1 MNPLESPNSRL
12 LLSLLDA
19 TAQRARVIAGNVA
32 NQNTPGYRR
41 QVLDFEERLREALA
55 RGRGPDELARLE
67 PVVREDALTP
77 ARADG
82 NNVNLELEMSAMRQN
97 RLMYEM
103 FSTLHASRANLITA
117 ALESR

>member
-1 MNPLESPNSRL
+1 VNPLETPNSRL

-19 TAQRARVIAGNVA
+19 SAQRSRVIAGNVA

-41 QVLDFEERLREALA
+41 QVLDFEGRLREALA
-55 RGRGPDELARLE
+55 RGRSAGELAAIA
-67 PVVREDALTP
+67 PAVTEDALTP

-97 RLMYEM
+97 RLLYEM
-103 FSTLHASRANLITA
+103 YSTLHSSRMNLIA
-117 ALESR
+117 AAIETR

>member
-1 MNPLESPNSRL
+1 VNPLESPNSRL

-41 QVLDFEERLREALA
+41 QVLAFEERLREALA
-55 RGRGPDELARLE
+55 RGRPVDELARMT
-67 PVVREDALTP
+67 PQVSEDALTP

-82 NNVNLELEMSAMRQN
+82 NNVNLELEMSAMREN
-97 RLMYEM
+97 RLLYEM
-103 FSTLHASRANLITA
+103 YSTLHASRANLITA

>member
-41 QVLDFEERLREALA
+41 HVLAFEDRLREALS
-55 RGRGPDELARLE
+55 RGKSVDELARMTPL
-67 PVVREDALTP
+67 VVEDSLTP

-82 NNVNLELEMSAMRQN
+82 NNVNLELEMSAMREN
-97 RLMYEM
+97 RLLYEM
-103 FSTLHASRANLITA
+103 YSTLHASRANLITA